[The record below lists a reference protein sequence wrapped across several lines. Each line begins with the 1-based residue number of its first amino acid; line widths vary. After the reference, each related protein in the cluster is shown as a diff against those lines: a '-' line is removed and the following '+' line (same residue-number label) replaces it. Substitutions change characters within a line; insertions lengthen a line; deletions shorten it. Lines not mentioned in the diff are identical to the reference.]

1 MYPLA
6 NFIARHCRGL
16 AALALMS
23 VVIPALWLPKA
34 QIDNSIEVWLRQD
47 SVEFAAYREFLKRF
61 GSEEFVVVAADTS
74 DPLSDQSLAVQRDLA
89 AKLGAV
95 EGVEKVLDLPGVSA
109 ALWTN
114 APNWQAQARQNT
126 FLRNFLLS
134 ADGRTVGLFVWLKNL
149 EGPRARRHTVEAIE
163 RVVAEFAPRGFAA
176 HLAGT
181 PVMNVALD
189 RDSERASKTFLPVAV
204 ALSIAVLVVM
214 LRSLAGVVATMCA
227 VGVTVVWTVGLL
239 VMSGRT
245 VNMVTVV
252 LPALLFVLAL
262 SNGIHLAS
270 RFRAKRAALGDRDEA
285 LRAAVRE
292 LLLPSLLTSA
302 TTAVGFGSLII
313 SDMKPV
319 TDFGVFAAI
328 GMLISLALN
337 LLIVPGVLSAFHG
350 GQTGAAQ
357 PARPHWSGRT
367 VAALARRQ
375 RLVLAA
381 AIVLL
386 VLGVVAMTR
395 LTVESNVLKFFPEH
409 SRIARDYEFIGQKL
423 TGFYTVELD
432 VRSSLAQENATL
444 QAMGKLA
451 VAIAARPEVARVDHY
466 GHFAALMPL
475 AAVGELLGASKAAAG
490 LPHEVSRRF
499 RRVEQGQVSLRM
511 SVLVRAMSSADFYSL
526 LSFIRAKG
534 REMLPSGVAW
544 NITGVVSLLNDVQR
558 SLVETQVKT
567 FALSAV
573 VVIVMMGVLFGS
585 LRAGL
590 ASVLPNLLPV
600 VSAFALM
607 ALVGIPL
614 DAATVMVASVA
625 IGIAVDNT
633 IHFLACYRDR
643 KRAGLE
649 PVEASAAALSDVGSA
664 MVFTSLVAAAG
675 FSVLLLAEFRPVA
688 YYGLL
693 MAFTMLTALACDL
706 LVTPVCARV
715 CKV

>member
-1 MYPLA
+1 
-6 NFIARHCRGL
+6 R
-16 AALALMS
+16 
-23 VVIPALWLPKA
+23 
-34 QIDNSIEVWLRQD
+34 
-47 SVEFAAYREFLKRF
+47 
-61 GSEEFVVVAADTS
+61 
-74 DPLSDQSLAVQRDLA
+74 
-89 AKLGAV
+89 
-95 EGVEKVLDLPGVSA
+95 
-109 ALWTN
+109 
-114 APNWQAQARQNT
+114 
-126 FLRNFLLS
+126 
-134 ADGRTVGLFVWLKNL
+134 
-149 EGPRARRHTVEAIE
+149 
-163 RVVAEFAPRGFAA
+163 
-176 HLAGT
+176 
-181 PVMNVALD
+181 
-189 RDSERASKTFLPVAV
+189 TFLPIAV
-204 ALSIAVLVVM
+204 TLSIVVLAVM

-227 VGVTVVWTVGLL
+227 VAITVVWTVGLL

-262 SNGIHLAS
+262 SNGVHFAS

-285 LRAAVRE
+285 LRATLRE

-319 TDFGVFAAI
+319 TDFGIFAAI
-328 GMLISLALN
+328 GMLTSLALN
-337 LLIVPGVLSAFHG
+337 LLIVPGVLSLFHRG
-350 GQTGAAQ
+350 PGMAAQ
-357 PARPHWSGRT
+357 PSRPHWSGRA
-367 VAALARRQ
+367 VAAMARHQ

-386 VLGVVAMTR
+386 VLGGVAMTR

-409 SRIARDYEFIGQKL
+409 SRIAQDYEFIGKKL

-432 VRSSLAQENATL
+432 VRASPGHENAAL
-444 QAMGKLA
+444 QAMGKLGQ
-451 VAIAARPEVARVDHY
+451 AIAARPEVARVDHY
-466 GHFAALMPL
+466 GEFAPLMPL

-490 LPHEVSRRF
+490 LLHEVSSRF
-499 RRVEQGQVSLRM
+499 RRVEQGQVALRM

-534 REMLPSGVAW
+534 REMLPPGAAW

-567 FALSAV
+567 FALSGV
-573 VVIVMMGVLFGS
+573 VVIVMIGVLFGS

-590 ASVLPNLLPV
+590 ASILPNLLPV
-600 VSAFALM
+600 VSTFALM

-633 IHFLACYRDR
+633 IHFLACYRAQ
-643 KRAGLE
+643 KRAGLA
-649 PVEASAAALSDVGSA
+649 PVEASAAALSDAGSA

-675 FSVLLLAEFRPVA
+675 FSVLLLTEFRPIA

-706 LVTPVCARV
+706 FVTPVCARV